1 MTQNKIHLKPV
12 PQFQQQDPKCLCLT
26 KREAAWKSL
35 GQPWARTLPSLTAA
49 EIVSV
54 IYCHLEVA
62 KSLTAVNITSATI
75 KYDFSPLENALV
87 TMLQK

>member
-1 MTQNKIHLKPV
+1 
-12 PQFQQQDPKCLCLT
+12 LT
-26 KREAAWKSL
+26 RREAAKKSP
-35 GQPWARTLPSLTAA
+35 GKPWARALPSLTGA
-49 EIVSV
+49 EIVSI